1 MEIAR
6 SIALNPK
13 FIMLDEP
20 FAGIDPLAID
30 DLKNANSEIKEK
42 GLGNFN

>member
-1 MEIAR
+1 
-6 SIALNPK
+6 
-13 FIMLDEP
+13 MLDEP

-42 GLGNFN
+42 RIRNFN